1 MKTKESKFAKMV
13 QQSTRNYENSHQVQ
27 TQTQTQTQ
35 LQIII
40 SSIIKTVAEK
50 GGQSLRKKLIVVG
63 YASTVGLGFLSGPA
77 IS

>member
-1 MKTKESKFAKMV
+1 MKTKESKLAKMV
-13 QQSTRNYENSHQVQ
+13 QQSTRNYENSHQV
-27 TQTQTQTQ
+27 QTQTQTQ

-50 GGQSLRKKLIVVG
+50 GGQSLRMKLIVVG